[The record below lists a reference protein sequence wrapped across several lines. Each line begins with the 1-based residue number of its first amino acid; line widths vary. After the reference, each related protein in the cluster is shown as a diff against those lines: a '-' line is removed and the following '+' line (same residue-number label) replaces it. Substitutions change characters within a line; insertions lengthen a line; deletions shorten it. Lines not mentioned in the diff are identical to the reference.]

1 MGAVKPGDAI
11 GVTIAGLA
19 PLKVTMAKGTGFR
32 MILHDFPLSSASFRV
47 RIVLNLKGLA
57 YEKRNHVLRAGEQ
70 RAPDYLK
77 LNPAGFVPALEVDG
91 LVLGQSLAI
100 IGYLDSLA
108 PEPRMIPAEP
118 LARARALE
126 MALTIAADIHP
137 INNLRILQYLQHQLG
152 QEQGAIDMWYRHWV
166 EAGFAT
172 LEKLLPDT
180 PFAGGDAPNVV
191 DACLVP
197 QMYNARRFKV
207 DLTPFPRVTA
217 IADHAAALPAF
228 QEAAPP
234 PL

>member
-1 MGAVKPGDAI
+1 
-11 GVTIAGLA
+11 
-19 PLKVTMAKGTGFR
+19 

-57 YEKRNHVLRAGEQ
+57 YEKHNYVLRAGEQ
-70 RAPDYLK
+70 RAPEFLK

-100 IGYLDSLA
+100 IDYLDTLA
-108 PEPRMIPAEP
+108 PEPRMIPADP
-118 LARARALE
+118 LLRARAME

-137 INNLRILQYLQHQLG
+137 INNLRILQYLQQAMG
-152 QEQGAIDMWYRHWV
+152 QDKSAVDGWYRYWV
-166 EAGFAT
+166 EQGFAT

-197 QMYNARRFKV
+197 QMFNARRFKV
-207 DLTPFPRVTA
+207 DLAPFPKVTA
-217 IADHAAALPAF
+217 TADRAAALPAF
-228 QEAAPP
+228 VEAAPP